1 MKSNLKKGLLAV
13 VVLAVLGGAYAWYQW
28 NKPARDAKDEKGLV
42 ITADA
47 LFTAYSA
54 NQVAADSMYLDKTIE
69 VSGEIIK
76 MGLNQE
82 GQQHVELK
90 TSQDN
95 GTVFCTLKE
104 KKMLKE
110 GQPVTLKG
118 ICKGYRD
125 QMLFFDVVLTDCY
138 LLNEPNK

>member
-1 MKSNLKKGLLAV
+1 MKSSLKKVGLFVAIVSL
-13 VVLAVLGGAYAWYQW
+13 LGVAYAWYQW
-28 NKPARDAKDEKGLV
+28 NKPARDAKDEQGIS

-47 LFTAYSA
+47 LFLAYSN
-54 NQVAADSMYLDKTIE
+54 NQKAADSLCLDKTIE
-69 VSGEIIK
+69 VSGVIVK
-76 MGLNQE
+76 AGVNQE
-82 GQQHVELK
+82 GQQNVELK

-104 KKMLKE
+104 KSILQP
-110 GQPVTLKG
+110 GQTVTLKG

-138 LLNEPNK
+138 LQ

>member
-1 MKSNLKKGLLAV
+1 MRSKLIKGLLLV
-13 VVLAVLGGAYAWYQW
+13 VVVAALGGAYAWYQW
-28 NKPARDAKDEKGLV
+28 NKPARDAMNEKGIS

-47 LFTAYSA
+47 LFTSYAA
-54 NQVAADSMYLDKTIE
+54 NQVAADSVYLDKTIE
-69 VSGEIIK
+69 VAGEIIK
-76 MGLNQE
+76 MGVNQE

-90 TSQDN
+90 TSQNN

-104 KKMLKE
+104 KSILQE
-110 GQPVTLKG
+110 GQSVTLKG

-138 LLNEPNK
+138 LIK

>member
-1 MKSNLKKGLLAV
+1 MKSSLKKVGVFVAV
-13 VVLAVLGGAYAWYQW
+13 VVVLGVAYAWYEW
-28 NKPARDAKDEKGLV
+28 NKPARDAKDEQGIS

-47 LFTAYSA
+47 LFMAYSG
-54 NQVAADSMYLDKTIE
+54 NQKTADSLYLDKTIE
-69 VSGEIIK
+69 VNGEIIK
-76 MGLNQE
+76 VGVNQE
-82 GQQHVELK
+82 GQQNVELK

-104 KKMLKE
+104 KQQLQQ
-110 GQPVTLKG
+110 GQKVTLKG

-138 LLNEPNK
+138 LQ

>member
-1 MKSNLKKGLLAV
+1 MKSNVKKVLVFILV
-13 VVLAVLGGAYAWYQW
+13 VAVLGAAYAWYQW
-28 NKPARDAKDEKGLV
+28 NRPARDAKNETGIT

-47 LFTAYSA
+47 LFMAYSN
-54 NQVAADSMYLDKTIE
+54 NQKVADSLYLDKTIE

-76 MGLNQE
+76 TGLNQE
-82 GQQHVELK
+82 GKQNVELK
-90 TSQDN
+90 TSQNN

-104 KKMLKE
+104 NSILQQ
-110 GQPVTLKG
+110 GQTVTLKG

-138 LLNEPNK
+138 LQK

>member
-1 MKSNLKKGLLAV
+1 MKSNVKKAFLAL
-13 VVLAVLGGAYAWYQW
+13 VVLAVVGGAYAWYQW
-28 NKPARDAKDEKGLV
+28 NKPARDAKDEEGLA

-47 LFTAYSA
+47 LFMAYSN
-54 NQVAADSMYLDKTIE
+54 NQKAADSLYLDKTIE
-69 VSGEIIK
+69 VSGSIVK

-104 KKMLKE
+104 KNTLQE
-110 GQPVTLKG
+110 GQSVTLKG

-138 LLNEPNK
+138 LIK